1 MSAFQKKI
9 EITENERKA
18 IECMTVLRENMDT
31 KLLLCMLETL
41 QEMKQEIAALRKNN
55 EQMRQTI
62 ESIVS
67 EQISYGITKKAV
79 TVHTLN
85 T

>member
-18 IECMTVLRENMDT
+18 IECMTVVRENMDT

-41 QEMKQEIAALRKNN
+41 QEMKQEIRSLKESN
-55 EQMRQTI
+55 EEMKVIFQ
-62 ESIVS
+62 S
-67 EQISYGITKKAV
+67 ITKDLWGTSKKALI
-79 TVHTLN
+79 TVDKEVLY
-85 T
+85 